1 MKTRKILALV
11 LSLVMIASALPLS
24 GVAVPVP
31 AFVPDRA
38 GEEVYTWEGYQA
50 SLSEEM
56 PYTVIVGDV
65 FATYENANDILGDGS
80 VSLDVDG
87 KTLKLK
93 NSSITGTYI
102 SGYTYAT
109 GISVSDVDEFTIEF
123 EGNNTINVADSA
135 EYQIAGIY
143 SDGTHLIL
151 KGKTDNDEEN
161 VLTINAG
168 NATSYHEGS
177 YGIIARGDI
186 TVESGT
192 INAFAGDA
200 PTYTGGIYAE
210 GYTLN
215 VKGGVVNA
223 VGGNITVGGS
233 SNGIFAKNVVIV
245 GDAVVNATGGESP
258 TSGSYGIQLYGS
270 FWASGTSVVT
280 ATGGKG
286 NFSGSAGISVWKDFY
301 VKDTASVTA
310 KGTETSDDSES
321 CGVSLSLYSKEEDGG
336 NTSYHG
342 YKLNIDSTSSVD
354 FEGKDLAV
362 SLFKP
367 VFDDPAGFNDHPNS
381 TQGGVVIDG
390 AASYV
395 LSAIASNGTDVN
407 PDSIDDIDFWDV
419 TKFVLA
425 HVSSYKVSF
434 DANGGAPIDDISV
447 TKGEKYG
454 RLPSSSVAGLSG
466 GDGNWYLVN
475 DDGSVSD
482 TNIKANT
489 VVELSQDHKLFV
501 KRKVLSPN
509 VKITL
514 TVPGALSDSYQYYV
528 PENSTRVLTVTV
540 NNRNDDI
547 LDYTYEWFK
556 NGDIIDGETE
566 NVLTLDGNVSDSG
579 EYTVKVT
586 AALKEGTA
594 IAVTENTAYTE
605 KAQTVK
611 ILHAANTLNFNA
623 NGGEDGPVS
632 KYTGGDRIAIP
643 GEEPARDNYT
653 FDGWNTKADGSG
665 VTYFADN
672 EYVFVN
678 DNGNG
683 GCTETLYA
691 NWSGNEKHTVTFV
704 TNGGSA
710 VDSVECEDGSTVR
723 KPTNPKKNGYTFKGW
738 YTEAELDNKYD
749 FDTPV
754 TADITLYAKWT
765 KRSGGGGGG
774 GSVTK
779 YTLTYVLEVDGEKHE
794 ESYNYGRNV
803 VLTFVPERDG
813 FVFDGWYNDQTFT
826 EKVTQLTIKGDAAV
840 YAGWIQKQEE
850 IKDEDKVPSA
860 LDGQK
865 HNSYIFGY
873 PDGTVRPNSFIT
885 RSEVSAIFFRLLKEE
900 IRQNNKAQTNSFSD
914 VASDAWY
921 VTELSTL
928 ARLGIVQGRTDTLF
942 APLDFITRA
951 EFAAICARFDDGEY
965 EVTHTFS
972 DISGHWAEQ
981 EILKAASRGWIE
993 GYAGGLFSPD
1003 SFITRA
1009 EAVTMINRVLQ
1020 RSPKTQDD
1028 LHKDMITFSDN
1039 SDEFSWYYVAIQEAA
1054 NSHEY
1059 NRNAD
1064 GSESWTQ
1071 VNN

>member
-1 MKTRKILALV
+1 MKKNNYFKKITALAMSFIMLISTV
-11 LSLVMIASALPLS
+11 T
-24 GVAVPVP
+24 AVPAPVFVVETANETQIDFYGSKA
-31 AFVPDRA
+31 AFL
-38 GEEVYTWEGYQA
+38 T
-50 SLSEEM
+50 EEM

-80 VSLDVDG
+80 VSLDIDT

-109 GISVSDVDEFTIEF
+109 GISVSDADEFTIEF

-135 EYQIAGIY
+135 EHQIAGIY

-161 VLTINAG
+161 VLTISAG

-233 SNGIFAKNVVIV
+233 SNGIFAKNIVIV
-245 GDAVVNATGGESP
+245 DDAVVNATGGESP
-258 TSGSYGIQLYGS
+258 SSGSYGIQLYGS
-270 FWASGTSVVT
+270 FLASGTSVVT

-310 KGTETSDDSES
+310 KGTETSDDSVS

-367 VFDDPAGFNDHPNS
+367 VFDDPYGFNDHPNS

-395 LSAIASNGTDVN
+395 LSATASDGTDVN

-434 DANGGAPIDDISV
+434 DANGGEPIEDISV

-454 RLPSSSVAGLSG
+454 RLPSSSVSGLSG

-514 TVPGALSDSYQYYV
+514 TVPGAISDGYQYYV
-528 PENSTRVLTVTV
+528 PGNSTRVLTVTV

-547 LDYTYEWFK
+547 LDYTYEWYK

-566 NVLTLDGNVSDSG
+566 NILTLDGNVSDNG

-594 IAVTENTAYTE
+594 IVVTDNTAYSE
-605 KAQTVK
+605 KSQNVK
-611 ILHAANTLNFNA
+611 ILHAANTLNFDA
-623 NGGEDGPVS
+623 NGGEGGPVS
-632 KYTGGDRIAIP
+632 KYTGGERITIP
-643 GEEPARDNYT
+643 EEEPARDNYT
-653 FDGWNTKADGSG
+653 FDGWNTKSDGSG
-665 VTYFADN
+665 ITYWAEN
-672 EYVFVN
+672 EYIFVN

-691 NWSGNEKHTVTFV
+691 IWSSDEKHTVTFE

-710 VDSVECEDGSTVR
+710 VDAIECNDGEKVK
-723 KPTNPKKNGYTFKGW
+723 KPSNPAKRGYTFKGW
-738 YTEAELDNKYD
+738 FTEKELENKYN

-754 TADITLYAKWT
+754 TSDITLYAKWT
-765 KRSGGGGGG
+765 KKSSGGGGGG
-774 GSVTK
+774 VTR
-779 YTLTYVLEVDGEKHE
+779 YTLSYETGTTENINDEK
-794 ESYNYGRNV
+794 YNYGTTVN
-803 VLTFVPERDG
+803 LTAVPQRDG
-813 FVFDGWYNDQTFT
+813 FVFDGWHTDKELTH
-826 EKVTQLTIKGDAAV
+826 KVTSVTMTENITV
-840 YAGWIQKQEE
+840 YAKWTQE
-850 IKDEDKVPSA
+850 KTVDENENKVPSV
-860 LDGQK
+860 LSGDK
-865 HNSYIFGY
+865 HISYIFGY

-900 IRQNNKAQTNSFSD
+900 IRQNNKSQTNSFSD
-914 VASDAWY
+914 VAADAWY

-942 APLDFITRA
+942 APLDYITRA
-951 EFAAICARFDDGEY
+951 EFAAICARFDDSEY
-965 EVTHTFS
+965 EVTAAFS
-972 DISGHWAEQ
+972 DISGHWAEK

-993 GYAGGLFSPD
+993 GYGNGIFKPD

-1039 SDEFSWYYVAIQEAA
+1039 SDEFSWYYIAIQEAA